1 MSFKKKVNIYIL
13 KTNCTPKK
21 LDDVVIIANYYI
33 IYIMH
38 IIPVDVLLQNISQCI
53 QGEKWIIT

>member
-1 MSFKKKVNIYIL
+1 MSFKKKLNIYIL

-33 IYIMH
+33 IY
-38 IIPVDVLLQNISQCI
+38 NAYNTCRCI
-53 QGEKWIIT
+53 TLEYKSMYSG